1 MRMYWLALME
11 ATAYAF
17 CSASTEMTLYDT
29 AKRALIKRFGRTVN
43 EVVGKLLT
51 MKQGDTA
58 I

>member
-1 MRMYWLALME
+1 MYWLALIE
-11 ATAYAF
+11 GTVYAF
-17 CSASTEMTLYDT
+17 CSASTEMTSYDT

-43 EVVGKLLT
+43 EVVGELLA